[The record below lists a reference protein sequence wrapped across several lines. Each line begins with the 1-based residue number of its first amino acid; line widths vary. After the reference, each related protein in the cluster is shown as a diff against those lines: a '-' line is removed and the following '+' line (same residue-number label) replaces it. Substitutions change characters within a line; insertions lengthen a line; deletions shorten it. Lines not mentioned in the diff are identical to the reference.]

1 MKKLLFLLITLSAI
15 LITTACSDD
24 DQGPRPKEISKVYR
38 EPDLKMTLNGK
49 EVKGKAVM
57 FLTSDFTNADIML
70 INTIPGEDSLLISK
84 AILTNTGKDNI
95 YTFKDSISNDDRKVE
110 IDGQIGEDKVLAI
123 NVKHTITAY
132 AAKKWKLAFY
142 PLEVKIVADPLDS
155 VDVKGLFG
163 NNVIPIVK
171 GAGTSARQD
180 FVGTVKSLGMFL
192 GMAIL
197 LEMELKADNNIIIGW
212 APKMSS
218 VPLPP
223 GQTPEGM
230 AKYNVSNGMIYPSIA
245 VDDLLASASISELA
259 SSSGLTLDEILV
271 LLNLAQQ
278 AYKGLPMYLTYTG
291 TAPNYNGMQLMVNKE
306 MMQSYM
312 AVIIKLLTPLLAD
325 LDMGGINIGGI
336 TPEGLAAFMVAF
348 DQAFEKSES
357 FELQIALAKNW

>member
-1 MKKLLFLLITLSAI
+1 MKKLLFLFITLSAI
-15 LITTACSDD
+15 LITACSDD

-49 EVKGKAVM
+49 DVKGKAVM
-57 FLTSDFTNADIML
+57 FLTSDLASADIML
-70 INTIPGEDSLLISK
+70 INTIPGEDSLLIAK
-84 AILTNTGKDNI
+84 TTMTNTGKDNI
-95 YTFKDSISNDDRKVE
+95 YTFKDSIKNDDRKVE
-110 IDGQIGEDKVLAI
+110 IEGQISKDQGITID
-123 NVKHTITAY
+123 VKHTVTAY

-171 GAGTSARQD
+171 GPGTSARQD

-212 APKMSS
+212 SPKLSS

-230 AKYNVSNGMIYPSIA
+230 AKYNINNGMIYPSIA

-259 SSSGLTLDEILV
+259 SSMGLTLDEILV

-278 AYKGLPMYLTYTG
+278 AYKGLPMNLTYTG

-306 MMQSYM
+306 MMQPYM
-312 AVIIKLLTPLLAD
+312 AVIIKLLAPLLAD

-336 TPEGLAAFMVAF
+336 TPEGLQAFMVAF

-357 FELQIALAKNW
+357 FELRIALTKNW